1 MSMTGNKEQLI
12 VYLLEQPK
20 DKLFD
25 LEQHREKRSTNANA
39 YYWELIEKIT
49 AERRKD
55 DPKATKEET
64 HKEII
69 QTHGAWEKNEDGS
82 VKWVIFPEN
91 KPLPNDGYY
100 FDTKSIVTVKGQNSG
115 EEIGRVYIVVKGS
128 HEYNSK
134 EMYDLIQ
141 GAIMEAKQLDIET
154 RTPAEIDEMIRLME
168 QNNVSN

>member
-1 MSMTGNKEQLI
+1 MQEVDFHGSVLDCIAFLSKQRDGEFEVTTYK
-12 VYLLEQPK
+12 PK
-20 DKLFD
+20 V
-25 LEQHREKRSTNANA
+25 KRSLNANS
-39 YYWELIEKIT
+39 YYWVLVDQIAEKMCLPRDEVHRQMLT
-49 AERRKD
+49 D
-55 DPKATKEET
+55 YGT
-64 HKEII
+64 
-69 QTHGAWEKNEDGS
+69 WEKNEDGS

-154 RTPAEIDEMIRLME
+154 RTPAEIDEMIRLIGTDGT
-168 QNNVSN
+168 NR